1 MEEGVVLAD
10 GASFAVC
17 YLLLAAVVVR
27 LECRAWEGGCAE
39 GKDRRKDEREGNTKE
54 C

>member
-1 MEEGVVLAD
+1 MLAD
-10 GASFAVC
+10 GASSAVWC
-17 YLLLAAVVVR
+17 LLLAATVVC

-39 GKDRRKDEREGNTKE
+39 RNERRKDEREGNTKE